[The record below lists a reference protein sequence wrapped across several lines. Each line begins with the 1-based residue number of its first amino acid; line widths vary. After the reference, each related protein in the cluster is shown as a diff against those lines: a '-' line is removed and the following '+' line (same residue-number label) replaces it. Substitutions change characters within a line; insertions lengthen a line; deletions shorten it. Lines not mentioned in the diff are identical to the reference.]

1 MKKQNKETKKVA
13 VKVDI
18 KEEKTMNAFEVL
30 TPVLKGNK
38 QIINELVGQA
48 YMTQK
53 RVAIPKWLYTV
64 LTKEERDALRMILDS
79 AQERKELK

>member
-1 MKKQNKETKKVA
+1 MKKETKKA
-13 VKVDI
+13 EK
-18 KEEKTMNAFEVL
+18 KEEVKMNEFEVIA
-30 TPVLKGNK
+30 PVLKGNK

-64 LTKEERDALRMILDS
+64 LTKEERDALRSILDS
-79 AQERKELK
+79 AQERK

>member
-1 MKKQNKETKKVA
+1 MKKDTKKAEKKQETV
-13 VKVDI
+13 VKDEV
-18 KEEKTMNAFEVL
+18 KMNAFEVIA
-30 TPVLKGNK
+30 PVLKGNK

-64 LTKEERDALRMILDS
+64 LTKEEREALRTILDK
-79 AQERKELK
+79 AQDRK